1 MNEMNTN
8 FYFQVPQA
16 PQTVNGRASTT
27 MPAPTGHPPSYYT
40 QKAQESE
47 QLRQSVMQNNYRK
60 SMTGQQN
67 THGVQQQIQNIQG
80 AQIQV
85 QPQNLN
91 PTNFDIFNQQVNQQA
106 GQQAIQQVGLNQ
118 AANQPNT
125 STNPIIYQSASNSRL
140 PQQMQSTAASSSSN
154 PNNLGQQNQQNLPF
168 QEISSRCS
176 STSNYSGYADSGAYT
191 SSPNIS
197 PTNDQANGAAQVQ
210 IEPDRPIGYGAFGV
224 VWAVTD
230 PRDRQRVALKKMPYV
245 FSNLVSAKRV
255 YRELKIL
262 ASVKHDNVLKA
273 QDILLPP
280 ENLHDF
286 KEVYVVTDLLQSDLH
301 KIIISS
307 QPLTIDHVTIFIYQV
322 LRGLKFLH
330 GLGIIHRDIKPGN
343 LLVNSNC
350 LLKVCDFGLSRE
362 YGAMIN
368 KQTPD
373 SPLND
378 QVVDNTEGFCAMTQ
392 EVITQYYRPPEL
404 LMGATKYNLAI
415 DIWSVGCILVELIT
429 RRILFQAPS
438 PLAQLDVMC
447 SILGR
452 PVEGEKSLSLGCKSA
467 KQHVLSK
474 TAAGK
479 SFGLRSNIVG
489 HAPATPAGILYL
501 AESMLD
507 WDPKRRPT
515 VTVSLQNG
523 IFDDARIRFHTCM
536 CSCCPRIN
544 QKNNSEQSWAQ
555 QQAHQQQIQMLSK
568 THENLFEPLPTKS
581 FNFDNYLSTLNS
593 LEHVKM
599 GMSTWIRSQPCGK
612 RLPLCINLNSPTFKQ
627 FQKSTVAQSNEL
639 PPSPEKWK

>member
-1 MNEMNTN
+1 MELLEKLGIPT
-8 FYFQVPQA
+8 FRKFRDFP
-16 PQTVNGRASTT
+16 TT
-27 MPAPTGHPPSYYT
+27 FSAILLIRFYT

-85 QPQNLN
+85 QSQNLN
-91 PTNFDIFNQQVNQQA
+91 PTNFDIFNQQV
-106 GQQAIQQVGLNQ
+106 GLNQ

-125 STNPIIYQSASNSRL
+125 SGNSLTFQSASNSRL
-140 PQQMQSTAASSSSN
+140 PQQMMQSNTASSSSSSAN

-262 ASVKHDNVLKA
+262 ASIKHDNILKA

-362 YGAMIN
+362 YGALIN

-452 PVEGEKSLSLGCKSA
+452 PVDGEKSLSLGCKSA

-555 QQAHQQQIQMLSK
+555 QQAHQQQIQILSK
-568 THENLFEPLPTKS
+568 THENLWSKM
-581 FNFDNYLSTLNS
+581 
-593 LEHVKM
+593 VKF
-599 GMSTWIRSQPCGK
+599 GR
-612 RLPLCINLNSPTFKQ
+612 
-627 FQKSTVAQSNEL
+627 
-639 PPSPEKWK
+639 

>member
-1 MNEMNTN
+1 MLIR
-8 FYFQVPQA
+8 F
-16 PQTVNGRASTT
+16 
-27 MPAPTGHPPSYYT
+27 YT

-85 QPQNLN
+85 QSQNLN
-91 PTNFDIFNQQVNQQA
+91 PTNFDIFNQQV
-106 GQQAIQQVGLNQ
+106 GLNQ
-118 AANQPNT
+118 TANQPNT
-125 STNPIIYQSASNSRL
+125 SGNSLTFQSASNSRL
-140 PQQMQSTAASSSSN
+140 PQQMMQSNTAGSSSSSAN

-262 ASVKHDNVLKA
+262 ASIKHDNILKA

-362 YGAMIN
+362 YGALIN

-452 PVEGEKSLSLGCKSA
+452 PVDGEKSLSLGCKSA

-555 QQAHQQQIQMLSK
+555 QQAHQQQIQILSK
-568 THENLFEPLPTKS
+568 THENLWSKM
-581 FNFDNYLSTLNS
+581 
-593 LEHVKM
+593 VKF
-599 GMSTWIRSQPCGK
+599 GR
-612 RLPLCINLNSPTFKQ
+612 
-627 FQKSTVAQSNEL
+627 
-639 PPSPEKWK
+639 

>member
-1 MNEMNTN
+1 MISEKQLQSVKNNHLRGPLSISNLWNYWKFREWK
-8 FYFQVPQA
+8 FRDFP
-16 PQTVNGRASTT
+16 TT
-27 MPAPTGHPPSYYT
+27 FSAILLIRFYT

-85 QPQNLN
+85 QSQNLN
-91 PTNFDIFNQQVNQQA
+91 PTNFDIFNQQV
-106 GQQAIQQVGLNQ
+106 GLNQ
-118 AANQPNT
+118 TANQPNT
-125 STNPIIYQSASNSRL
+125 SGNSLTFQSASNSRL
-140 PQQMQSTAASSSSN
+140 PQQMMQSNTAGSSSSSAN

-262 ASVKHDNVLKA
+262 ASIKHDNILKA

-362 YGAMIN
+362 YGALIN

-447 SILGR
+447 SILG
-452 PVEGEKSLSLGCKSA
+452 
-467 KQHVLSK
+467 K
-474 TAAGK
+474 T
-479 SFGLRSNIVG
+479 L
-489 HAPATPAGILYL
+489 L
-501 AESMLD
+501 AS
-507 WDPKRRPT
+507 
-515 VTVSLQNG
+515 G
-523 IFDDARIRFHTCM
+523 
-536 CSCCPRIN
+536 
-544 QKNNSEQSWAQ
+544 
-555 QQAHQQQIQMLSK
+555 
-568 THENLFEPLPTKS
+568 
-581 FNFDNYLSTLNS
+581 
-593 LEHVKM
+593 
-599 GMSTWIRSQPCGK
+599 
-612 RLPLCINLNSPTFKQ
+612 
-627 FQKSTVAQSNEL
+627 
-639 PPSPEKWK
+639 

>member
-1 MNEMNTN
+1 MQPC
-8 FYFQVPQA
+8 F
-16 PQTVNGRASTT
+16 
-27 MPAPTGHPPSYYT
+27 YT
-40 QKAQESE
+40 QKAQQESE

-60 SMTGQQN
+60 SMNTQN
-67 THGVQQQIQNIQG
+67 NQNSSSNIQNVHS
-80 AQIQV
+80 AV
-85 QPQNLN
+85 QNSN
-91 PTNFDIFNQQVNQQA
+91 NVTSFDIFNQIGQNNPQQQPVHNAPINQ
-106 GQQAIQQVGLNQ
+106 
-118 AANQPNT
+118 
-125 STNPIIYQSASNSRL
+125 SIIYQTAAASNNSTSSRL
-140 PQQMQSTAASSSSN
+140 PQTNQ
-154 PNNLGQQNQQNLPF
+154 NNHNHSHSHHPLSFN
-168 QEISSRCS
+168 EISSRCS
-176 STSNYSGYADSGAYT
+176 STSNYSYADSGTYT

-197 PTNDQANGAAQVQ
+197 PTNDQANGNAQVQ

-262 ASVKHDNVLKA
+262 ASVKHDNILKA

-280 ENLHDF
+280 ENLHEF

-362 YGAMIN
+362 YGSLI
-368 KQTPD
+368 PRSLD
-373 SPLND
+373 LPLTD
-378 QVVDNTEGFCAMTQ
+378 QVVDNTDGFCTMTQ

-452 PVEGEKSLSLGCKSA
+452 PVEGEKSLFLGCKSA
-467 KQHVLSK
+467 RQHVLSK
-474 TAAGK
+474 TSSGK

-489 HAPATPAGILYL
+489 HAPSTPANILYL

-515 VTVSLQNG
+515 VNVSLQNTV
-523 IFDDARIRFHTCM
+523 FDDARIRFHTCM

-568 THENLFEPLPTKS
+568 THENLC
-581 FNFDNYLSTLNS
+581 
-593 LEHVKM
+593 
-599 GMSTWIRSQPCGK
+599 R
-612 RLPLCINLNSPTFKQ
+612 RR
-627 FQKSTVAQSNEL
+627 
-639 PPSPEKWK
+639 

>member
-1 MNEMNTN
+1 MISEKQLQSVKNNHLRGPLSIPNLWNYCKFREWK
-8 FYFQVPQA
+8 FRDFP
-16 PQTVNGRASTT
+16 TT
-27 MPAPTGHPPSYYT
+27 FSAILLIRFYT

-85 QPQNLN
+85 QSQNLN
-91 PTNFDIFNQQVNQQA
+91 PTNFDIFNQQV
-106 GQQAIQQVGLNQ
+106 GLNQ
-118 AANQPNT
+118 TANQPNT
-125 STNPIIYQSASNSRL
+125 SGNSLTFQSASNSRL
-140 PQQMQSTAASSSSN
+140 PQQMMQSNTAGSSSSSAN

-262 ASVKHDNVLKA
+262 ASIKHDNILKA

-362 YGAMIN
+362 YGALIN

-452 PVEGEKSLSLGCKSA
+452 PVDGEKSLSLGCKSA

-555 QQAHQQQIQMLSK
+555 QQAHQQQIQILSK
-568 THENLFEPLPTKS
+568 THENLWSKM
-581 FNFDNYLSTLNS
+581 
-593 LEHVKM
+593 VKF
-599 GMSTWIRSQPCGK
+599 GR
-612 RLPLCINLNSPTFKQ
+612 
-627 FQKSTVAQSNEL
+627 
-639 PPSPEKWK
+639 

>member
-1 MNEMNTN
+1 MISEKQLQSVKNNHLRGPLSISNLWNYWKFREWK
-8 FYFQVPQA
+8 FRDFP
-16 PQTVNGRASTT
+16 TT
-27 MPAPTGHPPSYYT
+27 FSAILLIRFYT

-85 QPQNLN
+85 QSQNLN
-91 PTNFDIFNQQVNQQA
+91 PTNFDIFNQQV
-106 GQQAIQQVGLNQ
+106 GLNQ
-118 AANQPNT
+118 TANQPNT
-125 STNPIIYQSASNSRL
+125 SGNSLTFQSASNSRL
-140 PQQMQSTAASSSSN
+140 PQQMMQSNTAGSSSSSAN

-262 ASVKHDNVLKA
+262 ASIKHDNILKA

-362 YGAMIN
+362 YGALIN

-452 PVEGEKSLSLGCKSA
+452 PVDGEKSLSLGCKSA

-555 QQAHQQQIQMLSK
+555 QQAHQQQIQILSK
-568 THENLFEPLPTKS
+568 THENLWSKM
-581 FNFDNYLSTLNS
+581 
-593 LEHVKM
+593 VKF
-599 GMSTWIRSQPCGK
+599 GR
-612 RLPLCINLNSPTFKQ
+612 
-627 FQKSTVAQSNEL
+627 
-639 PPSPEKWK
+639 